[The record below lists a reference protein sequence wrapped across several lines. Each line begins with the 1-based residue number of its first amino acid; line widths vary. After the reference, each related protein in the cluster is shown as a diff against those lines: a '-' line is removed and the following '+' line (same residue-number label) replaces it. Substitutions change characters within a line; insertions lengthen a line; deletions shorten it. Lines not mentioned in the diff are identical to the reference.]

1 MNGYRGVVSNS
12 KKYKNMK
19 IKQSEI
25 LREILEESKMS
36 RQGFADLLWSIYRLA
51 VDTQLFNERESKI
64 YEMIINGATLNEV
77 GKHFNLTK
85 ERIRQIYNR
94 SLRKAH
100 AMLYRLNK
108 EREELTEYRNQ
119 IAKLTAENKVLK
131 DINQKLAEEN
141 GKKDDVVV
149 EFDATPL
156 TDFDFTTRALN
167 CFNAAD
173 IKTVGE
179 LRMFSPS
186 DLLKFRNFG
195 RKSIEE
201 VRSFFEKYYNEKW

>member
-1 MNGYRGVVSNS
+1 
-12 KKYKNMK
+12 MK
-19 IKQSEI
+19 INRSEI
-25 LREILEESKMS
+25 LRKILEESKMS
-36 RQGFADLLWSIYRLA
+36 RQGFADLLWSIYRVA

-64 YEMIINGATLNEV
+64 YEMIINGATLSEV

-94 SLRKAH
+94 SLRKSY
-100 AMLYRLNK
+100 AMLCRLNK

-119 IAKLTAENKVLK
+119 IAKLTAENKVLRETNRKLTDELSNYVDK
-131 DINQKLAEEN
+131 D
-141 GKKDDVVV
+141 KKDDV
-149 EFDATPL
+149 EIDTTPL
-156 TDFDFTTRALN
+156 YEFDFTTRALN
-167 CFNAAD
+167 CFNAAG

-186 DLLKFRNFG
+186 DLCKFRNFG

-201 VRSFFEKYYNEKW
+201 VRDFFKKYYNEKW